1 MEILNITVLRG
12 PNYWSNTRCKLIVIK
27 LHLHEFE
34 RLPTNALPGFNA
46 HLSELLPSLH
56 ENYCSEGHQGGFLK
70 RVNDGTWLGH
80 VIEHVALELQWLAGM
95 ECGFGR
101 TRSTAEPGVYHVV
114 FSYAFEKAG
123 VYAANR
129 AVELVRAL
137 ACQKKYTRLTEDI
150 RCLRAIRDDES
161 LGPSTQAIL
170 IEAARRN
177 IPFRRLDSGSLIQ
190 LGHGRQQKQIRA
202 AITSDTSS
210 LAVDN
215 ASDKELTKN
224 ILAAELIP
232 VPQGVVISGLP
243 ELDAALKKVGFPCVI
258 KPLNGN
264 HGRGTTTHIL
274 TREKARSALNLAQQ
288 VSSQVIV
295 EKLIEGHDYRF
306 LVVNYK
312 LVAVAQRLPA
322 AIVGDGTS
330 TIQKLIDVINQQPER
345 GRSHENYLTA
355 ISVDDVTLGILKEKG
370 LNLDSVLSRGTV
382 LRLKHAANISS
393 GGTSADVTA
402 DVHPANAFMAERIAR
417 LMNLDVCGIDIMA
430 QDIRLPLTEG
440 QGAVLEVNA
449 SPGLRMHLRPTRGQA
464 IDVAKPIVDM
474 LFPDNQS
481 GRIPLV
487 AVTGTNGKTTTVRL
501 MAHFARQAGHQVGF
515 TTTDAVYINQ
525 NPLYLGDCSGPF
537 CANLVLRDP
546 LVDFAVLECAR
557 GGILRAGLGFDQCQV
572 SIITNVS
579 SDHLGQNDIH
589 TLSDMARV
597 KEVVAR
603 STMTTGYAVLNADDE
618 LVFAMKKSL
627 RCQIALFSMHKDNKH
642 LHDHCRTGGLAAYID
657 SGQLIIR
664 AHDEIIPMQSLENI
678 PITHGGKASCMI
690 QNALAATL
698 AAVAMNF
705 KKTDIAAWLTTFY
718 PTPEMIPGRMNVY
731 SFNHFHVMLDY
742 CHNEAAFIELQKYLK
757 QLKCS
762 KKVGI
767 IAATGDRS
775 PEDIKKVGFCAA
787 QMYDEIIIRHDSDGR
802 GRSNEELTELI
813 VQGID
818 EADAKLV
825 REIQVIPNEKEALSH
840 ALEKAKPGTF
850 IVYFPED
857 VLAAT
862 AHLKTLHKEWNADY
876 TSA

>member
-1 MEILNITVLRG
+1 MEILKINILRG
-12 PNYWSNTRCKLIVIK
+12 PNYWSNTRCRLIVIK
-27 LHLHEFE
+27 LDLHEFE
-34 RLPTNALPGFNA
+34 RLPTHCLPGFYA
-46 HLSELLPSLH
+46 DLSKLLPSLH
-56 ENYCSEGHQGGFLK
+56 EHYCSENHKGGFLK
-70 RVNDGTWLGH
+70 RVNEGTWLGH

-101 TRSTAEPGVYHVV
+101 TRSAAEPGVYHVV
-114 FSYAFEKAG
+114 FSYEFEKAG
-123 VYAANR
+123 VYAAYR
-129 AVELVRAL
+129 AVELVRTL
-137 ACQKKYTRLTEDI
+137 ACQKKYTRLADDI
-150 RCLRAIRDDES
+150 RRLRAIRDQES

-170 IEAARRN
+170 TEAARRN
-177 IPFRRLDSGSLIQ
+177 IPFRRLDSASLIQ

-202 AITSDTSS
+202 AITSDTST
-210 LAVDN
+210 LGVDN

-224 ILAAELIP
+224 MLAAELIP
-232 VPQGVVISGLP
+232 VPRGVVITRLS
-243 ELDAALKKVGFPCVI
+243 ELDAALEEIGFPCVI
-258 KPLNGN
+258 KPLSGN
-264 HGRGTTTHIL
+264 HGRGATTHIMNK
-274 TREKARSALNLAQQ
+274 EKARSAFSLAQQ
-288 VSSQVIV
+288 VSSEVIV
-295 EKLIEGHDYRF
+295 EQLIEGHDYRF
-306 LVVNYK
+306 LVINYQ
-312 LVAVAQRLPA
+312 LVAVAQRSPA

-330 TIQKLIDVINQQPER
+330 TIQQLIDAINQQPER

-355 ISVDDVTLGILKEKG
+355 ITIDDVTLDILKEEN
-370 LNLDSVLSRGTV
+370 LNLDSVLSMGTV

-402 DVHPANAFMAERIAR
+402 DVHPDNVFMAERIAR
-417 LMNLDVCGIDIMA
+417 LMNLDLCGIDIMA
-430 QDIRLPLTEG
+430 QNIRLPITEG
-440 QGAVLEVNA
+440 HGAILEVNA
-449 SPGLRMHLRPTRGQA
+449 SPGLRMHLRPTHGRA
-464 IDVAKPIVDM
+464 INVAKPILDM
-474 LFPDNQS
+474 LFPNNQS

-501 MAHFARQAGHQVGF
+501 MAHFAREAGHQVGF

-525 NPLYLGDCSGPF
+525 NTLYLGDCSGPF

-603 STMTTGYAVLNADDE
+603 STAPTGYAVLNADDD

-627 RCQIALFSMHKDNKH
+627 ACKIALFSMHKDNKRI
-642 LHDHCRTGGLAAYID
+642 HDHCHTGGLAAYID
-657 SGQLIIR
+657 SGRLIIR
-664 AHDEIIPMQSLENI
+664 AHDEIIPLQSLANI

-705 KKTDIAAWLTTFY
+705 NKTDIAAWLTTFY
-718 PTPEMIPGRMNVY
+718 PIPEMIPGRMNVY
-731 SFNHFHVMLDY
+731 SFNHFQVMLDY

-757 QLKCS
+757 QLKCT
-762 KKVGI
+762 KKIGI

-775 PEDIKKVGFCAA
+775 PDDIKKVGFFAA

-802 GRSNEELTELI
+802 GRSNEELTRLI

-818 EADAKLV
+818 EADSKLV
-825 REIQVIPNEKEALSH
+825 KDIQIIPNEKQALSH
-840 ALEKAKPGTF
+840 ALERAKPGTF

>member
-1 MEILNITVLRG
+1 MEILSINVLRG
-12 PNYWSNTRCKLIVIK
+12 PNYWSNTRCRLIVIK
-27 LHLHEFE
+27 LHLHEYE
-34 RLPTNALPGFNA
+34 RLPTNTLPGFYA

-56 ENYCSEGHQGGFLK
+56 EHYCSENHQGGFLK
-70 RVNDGTWLGH
+70 RVNEGTWLGH

-114 FSYAFEKAG
+114 FSYVFEKAG
-123 VYAANR
+123 VYAAYR
-129 AVELVRAL
+129 AVELVRTL
-137 ACQKKYTRLTEDI
+137 ACQKKYLRLAEDI
-150 RCLRAIRDDES
+150 RRLRSIRDEES

-170 IEAARRN
+170 TEAERRN
-177 IPFRRLDSGSLIQ
+177 IPFRRLDSASLIQ

-202 AITSDTSS
+202 AMTSDTSS
-210 LAVDN
+210 IGVDN

-224 ILAAELIP
+224 MLAAELIP
-232 VPQGVVISGLP
+232 VPQGVVISGLS

-264 HGRGTTTHIL
+264 HGRGATTHIL
-274 TREKARSALNLAQQ
+274 TKEKARAALNLAQQ

-295 EKLIEGHDYRF
+295 EHLIDGHDYRF
-306 LVVNYK
+306 LVVNYQ
-312 LVAVAQRLPA
+312 LVAVAQRSPA

-330 TIQKLIDVINQQPER
+330 TIQQLIDAINQQPER

-355 ISVDDVTLGILKEKG
+355 IAIDDVTMDILKEK
-370 LNLDSVLSRGTV
+370 NLDLDGVLSRGTV

-393 GGTSADVTA
+393 GGTSTDVTA

-417 LMNLDVCGIDIMA
+417 LMKLDVCGIDIMA
-430 QDIRLPLTEG
+430 QDIRLPIEG

-449 SPGLRMHLRPTRGQA
+449 SPGLRMHLRPTQGQA
-464 IDVAKPIVDM
+464 IDVAKPILDM
-474 LFPDNQS
+474 LFPNNQS

-501 MAHFARQAGHQVGF
+501 MAHFAREAGHQVGF

-525 NPLYLGDCSGPF
+525 NSLYLGDCSGPF

-603 STMTTGYAVLNADDE
+603 STAPTGYAVLNADDE
-618 LVFAMKKSL
+618 LVFAMKQSL
-627 RCQIALFSMHKDNKH
+627 TCQIALFSMHKDNQRI
-642 LHDHCRTGGLAAYID
+642 DEHCRAGGLAAYID
-657 SGQLIIR
+657 SGRLIIR
-664 AHDEIIPMQSLENI
+664 DQDEIITLQSLEDI

-731 SFNHFHVMLDY
+731 SFNQFKVMLDY

-757 QLKCS
+757 QLKCT
-762 KKVGI
+762 KKIGI

-775 PEDIKKVGFCAA
+775 TDDIKKVGSCAA
-787 QMYDEIIIRHDSDGR
+787 QMYHEIIIRHDSDGR

-818 EADAKLV
+818 EAESKLV
-825 REIQVIPNEKEALSH
+825 RDIQVIPNEKQALSH
-840 ALEKAKPGTF
+840 ALARAKPGTF